1 MKKYELKNGL
11 TVTVEECAEGWK
23 YMRVYFPYGTLFQQ
37 DIKRD
42 TEIDSWIDFYSKM
55 KLWGADM
62 KYYVAIILCY
72 LIMIAI
78 VFQEA
83 WR

>member
-55 KLWGADM
+55 KL
-62 KYYVAIILCY
+62 
-72 LIMIAI
+72 
-78 VFQEA
+78 
-83 WR
+83 